1 MSRLIPPLARFGV
14 HRPVPVNLLMAA
26 LIVAGI
32 YCGATMQREFFP
44 QTDPDRARVVMPF
57 PGATPQEI
65 EESMVRKVED
75 ALAELK
81 EVKKLETT
89 IGEGVGVTIVEF
101 RSGVRVR
108 DGVDEVKDA
117 IDALRDLP
125 PDAEP
130 IRVSKLEPNIPT
142 IMLTLYGDAGEE
154 RLKEAIRRIA
164 DDLRTLPGMGTIVLS
179 GTRDY
184 EVRVDVS
191 APALLEH
198 GISLPMIADAIGA
211 WMRDIPGGT
220 VRSQAGNIAIR
231 TLGVP
236 EDVESIRSIVVKA
249 SPDGQSLRVGD
260 IASVR
265 EYFVDEQVER
275 RFNTKPAVSIT
286 VFKTGDQ
293 DAIAI
298 AEMVRGYAAG
308 RLGEPP
314 PDSLSDRIALA
325 LGRPAGPEGGREPA
339 WRTPR
344 RVGWDLGRR
353 SAEALPGNLALHSD
367 LARLIEGRLAL
378 LSRNAAQGAALILLA
393 LLLMLNPR
401 TAFWVMV
408 GLFTALCGTLLAMT
422 MLSVTLNLLTMFGLL
437 ITLGMLQDDA
447 IVVSENI
454 VARHDRGESPT
465 VAAINGA
472 EEVFW
477 PVFCTVL
484 TTIVA
489 FLPLTF
495 IRGPV
500 GDLLKALPL
509 VVLAALLVSFLETTT
524 IMPAHLAHS
533 LESKARRGS
542 RGVERIA
549 DRFCAWR
556 DRAVIAR
563 AIDLYGRMVAILLR
577 RRYITTAVALAT
589 LLASF
594 GMIAGGRLPFTFLPR
609 NDAET
614 IVVDV
619 RLPIGTPLERT
630 QEVIRRV
637 ERAAMEQPELRS
649 ISAVVGERANIETA
663 LTDAPATHVGQLFIE
678 LKVVEERDRESSAVI
693 AAIRQALG
701 PLPEVEELRFKEIT
715 GGPAGTDITVEIR
728 GEDRRRASEAAE
740 RVRALLASYEGV
752 RDIADDDDDS
762 QPEIHVALRPEAAAH
777 GFTVAGVARQVRGVL
792 FGLDA
797 HVFSDR
803 REDIDV
809 RVRLDE
815 PSRRRVATVEDFWT
829 LSPRGEMIPLS
840 EIAELRD
847 GEGFATI
854 RRIDRQ
860 RTISVFADCDHGVN
874 PEQVTAA
881 VLPGLEALQREFPG
895 LTIQTGGRAQDLRD
909 AFASLP
915 IAFAAA
921 MLMIYAILAWLFAS
935 YTQPFAVM
943 LAIPFGV
950 IGVVWGHVFMGFQLD
965 FLSLIGFVALAGVV
979 VNNSLVL
986 VQFVNGL
993 VARGLPLH
1001 EALVAAG
1008 RARLRAIVL
1017 TSVTTFLGL
1026 VPLMF
1031 EQSFQARFLIPM
1043 AISIAFG
1050 LLSATVLTLIVLPCI
1065 LVIID
1070 DAKAAAHWCWHGRTR
1085 GESAAAEAAA
1095 ARTEALPEQ

>member
-1 MSRLIPPLARFGV
+1 MIPPLARFSV
-14 HRPVPVNLLMAA
+14 HRPVPVNLLMVA

-32 YCGATMQREFFP
+32 YCGATMLREFFP
-44 QTDPDRARVVMPF
+44 QTDPDRARVVMPY

-65 EESMVRKVED
+65 EESIARKVED
-75 ALAELK
+75 ALAELR
-81 EVKKLETT
+81 EVKKLQTT
-89 IGEGVGVTIVEF
+89 IGEGIGVTVVEF
-101 RSGVRVR
+101 TAGTPLR
-108 DGVDEVKDA
+108 DGLDEVQNA
-117 IDALRDLP
+117 IDALQDLP
-125 PDAEP
+125 ADAEP
-130 IRVSKLEPNIPT
+130 IRVAKLEPNIPV
-142 IMLTLYGDAGEE
+142 IMLTLFGDAGEE
-154 RLKEAIRRIA
+154 RLKQSIREIA
-164 DDLRTLPGMGTIVLS
+164 DDLRSLPGMGTIVLS
-179 GTRDY
+179 GTRGY
-184 EVRVDVS
+184 EVRVDVAS
-191 APALLEH
+191 SALLEH
-198 GISLPMIADAIGA
+198 RLSLPMVADAISA

-220 VRSQAGNIAIR
+220 VRTRGGNISIR
-231 TLGVP
+231 TLGVE
-236 EDVESIRSIVVKA
+236 EDAEAIRNIVVRA
-249 SPDGQSLRVGD
+249 TPDGQSLRVGD
-260 IASVR
+260 IATVR
-265 EYFVDEQVER
+265 EHFVDDQVER
-275 RFNTKPAVSIT
+275 RFNSRDAVSIT

-293 DAIAI
+293 DAIEI

-308 RLGEPP
+308 RLGDPP
-314 PDSLSDRIALA
+314 PSSLSDRIAGL
-325 LGRPAGPEGGREPA
+325 LSRPAAPGELSTPP

-344 RVGWDLGRR
+344 RLGWELGQRNQ
-353 SAEALPGNLALHSD
+353 SAVPGTIALHSD

-378 LSRNAAQGAALILLA
+378 LSRNALQGAVLILLA
-393 LLLMLNPR
+393 LLLVLNPR

-408 GLFTALCGTLLAMT
+408 GLFTALCGTLMAMT

-454 VARHDRGESPT
+454 IARHDRGESPT
-465 VAAINGA
+465 VAAINGS

-509 VVLAALLVSFLETTT
+509 VVLAALMVSFIETTT
-524 IMPAHLAHS
+524 IMPGHLAHS
-533 LESKARRGS
+533 LEAKARRGAS
-542 RGVERIA
+542 GVERIA

-556 DRAVIAR
+556 DREVFAR
-563 AIDLYGRMVAILLR
+563 AIDGYGRAVAILLKF
-577 RRYITTAVALAT
+577 RYITTSIALAT
-589 LLASF
+589 LIISF

-619 RLPIGTPLERT
+619 RLPIGTPLEQT
-630 QEVIRRV
+630 QSVIRRL
-637 ERAAMEQPELRS
+637 EAAALAQPELKS
-649 ISAVVGERANIETA
+649 ISANVGQKADIETA
-663 LTDAPATHVGQLFIE
+663 LADAPATHIGQVFIE
-678 LKVVEERDRESSAVI
+678 LKVVEERDKESSAVI
-693 AAIRQALG
+693 AAIREALG
-701 PLPEVEELRFKEIT
+701 PVPEAEELRFKEVS
-715 GGPAGTDITVEIR
+715 GGPAGTDITIEIR
-728 GEDRRRASEAAE
+728 GEDRVRASEATE
-740 RVRALLASYEGV
+740 RVKALLASFEGV

-762 QPEIHVALRPEAAAH
+762 QPELQVALRPDAAAR
-777 GFTVAGVARQVRGVL
+777 GFSVAGVARQIRGIL

-815 PSRRRVATVEDFWT
+815 PSRRRIATIEDFWAV
-829 LSPRGEMIPLS
+829 SPGGDLVPLS

-847 GEGFATI
+847 GEGFAAI
-854 RRIDRQ
+854 RRVDRQ
-860 RTISVFADCDHGVN
+860 RTISVFADCDYGVN
-874 PEQVTAA
+874 PEQVSQAIA
-881 VLPGLEALQREFPG
+881 PGLAAIQRDFPG
-895 LTIQTGGRAQDLRD
+895 LTIGTAGRAQDLRD

-915 IAFAAA
+915 IAMGAA

-950 IGVVWGHVFMGFQLD
+950 IGVVWGHIVMGFQLD

-986 VQFVNGL
+986 VQFSNNL
-993 VARGLPLH
+993 IAKGLPLR
-1001 EALVAAG
+1001 EALVTAG
-1008 RARLRAIVL
+1008 RARLRPIVL
-1017 TSVTTFLGL
+1017 TSATTFLGL
-1026 VPLMF
+1026 MPLMF

-1043 AISIAFG
+1043 AISISFG
-1050 LLSATVLTLIVLPCI
+1050 LLSSTVLTLIVLPCI

-1070 DAKAAAHWCWHGRTR
+1070 DLKAAVHWLWHGRTR
-1085 GESAAAEAAA
+1085 SETAATRELIATRETLAE
-1095 ARTEALPEQ
+1095 